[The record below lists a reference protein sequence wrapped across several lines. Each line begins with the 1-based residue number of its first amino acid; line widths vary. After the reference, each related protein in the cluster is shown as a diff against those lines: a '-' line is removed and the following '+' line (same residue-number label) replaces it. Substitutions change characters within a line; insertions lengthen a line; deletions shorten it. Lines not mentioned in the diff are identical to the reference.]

1 METSRDGVWS
11 SSGEDAMKVVEAV
24 GLEFFVF
31 DFGRLSFG
39 QTDGLRGYWF
49 DGFLVTLMIFYL
61 FYFLT
66 FDLRLVL
73 FLFRILSS
81 L

>member
-39 QTDGLRGYWF
+39 QTDGLRAIG
-49 DGFLVTLMIFYL
+49 LMVFWL
-61 FYFLT
+61 L
-66 FDLRLVL
+66 
-73 FLFRILSS
+73 
-81 L
+81 